1 MIEKNRR
8 YIETTIRIFES
19 YNVDNRLIQDI
30 ADAYNTIVQ
39 KESYLIEPPLL
50 NKQKGETNE

>member
-39 KESYLIEPPLL
+39 KESYLIEPQLL